1 MMDVELVQT
10 VEEIMNENDL
20 HFGDNKLTIGGAQS
34 ALEEDGWTLAQH
46 NFEKS
51 IQGTISKS
59 LVVCLQW

>member
-34 ALEEDGWTLAQH
+34 ALEEDGWNLA
-46 NFEKS
+46 
-51 IQGTISKS
+51 
-59 LVVCLQW
+59 